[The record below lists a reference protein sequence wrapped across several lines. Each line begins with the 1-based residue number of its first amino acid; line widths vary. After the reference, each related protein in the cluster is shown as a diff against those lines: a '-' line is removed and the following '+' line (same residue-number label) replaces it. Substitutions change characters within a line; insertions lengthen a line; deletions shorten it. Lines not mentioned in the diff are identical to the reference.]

1 MSKYKFHVIALFAG
15 AILMSSCKKDVPFVE
30 EYAEFDNTPTSLQYV
45 NNTLPVP
52 NLPEDNPLTVEKVKL
67 GRMLFYEEAL
77 SKDGS
82 MSCATCHLQIEGFSD
97 SDQFSEGVE
106 GLLGKRQAMA
116 VVNLAWNENGFF
128 WDGRAELLRHQSVL
142 PIQDPLEMN
151 ETLENAITKLET
163 FELYNLQKLYKNQ
176 FIRAFEDGQI
186 NELNISL
193 ALEAFMMT
201 IVSDDSK
208 YDRYLAG
215 TATLTPAEERGREL
229 FFAEYNEFFPETSG
243 ADCAHCHSG
252 TNFENDQYMNNGL
265 DSDADFTDLGRY
277 DVTENEEDKAKF
289 KVTSLRNIA
298 VTAPYMHDG
307 RFNTLEEVV
316 DHYNEGLHS
325 SSTLDPALAS
335 TMGTGLMLDAG
346 DKADLIAFLHTLTD
360 ETYLNNPDYT
370 DPFE

>member
-1 MSKYKFHVIALFAG
+1 MNRVLIATCLTGGILF
-15 AILMSSCKKDVPFVE
+15 LCSCKKNNPTVE
-30 EYAEFDNTPTSLQYV
+30 DFAEYDNTPVSLQYT

-52 NLPEDNPLTVEKVKL
+52 NLPADNPLTVEKVEL
-67 GRMLFYEEAL
+67 GRMLFYEKAL

-82 MSCATCHLQIEGFSD
+82 MSCATCHMQTEGFSD

-151 ETLENAITKLET
+151 ETLENVIAKLGT
-163 FELYNLQKLYKNQ
+163 HKTYNLQRLYKNQ
-176 FIRAFEDGQI
+176 FTRAFEDGQI

-193 ALEAFMMT
+193 ALEAFMFT
-201 IVSDDSK
+201 IVSDNSK
-208 YDRYLAG
+208 YDQYLAG
-215 TATLTPAEERGREL
+215 TATLTPAEERGRQL
-229 FFAEYNEFFPETSG
+229 FFTEYNEFFPESSG

-252 TNFENDQYMNNGL
+252 TNFENDEYMNNGL

-277 DVTENEEDKAKF
+277 DVTGNDADKAKF
-289 KVTSLRNIA
+289 KVTTLRNIA

-316 DHYNEGLHS
+316 DHYNEGLHA

-335 TMGTGLMLDAG
+335 TMGTGLMLDEG

-360 ETYLNNPDYT
+360 FSYLNNPDYS

>member
-1 MSKYKFHVIALFAG
+1 MNFSKLNFALILG
-15 AILMSSCKKDVPFVE
+15 AFIVMVSCKKNSPHVE
-30 EYAEFDNTPTSLQYV
+30 EYAAFDNTPYNLKFV

-52 NLPEDNPLTVEKVKL
+52 NLPVDNALTVEKVKL
-67 GRMLFYEEAL
+67 GRMLFYEKAL

-82 MSCATCHLQIEGFSD
+82 MACASCHLQEDGFSD
-97 SDQFSEGVE
+97 SNQFSEGVD
-106 GLLGKRQAMA
+106 GLFGARQAMA

-151 ETLENAITKLET
+151 ESLENVIAKLNEK
-163 FELYNLQKLYKNQ
+163 ELYLFQKTYRSQ
-176 FIRAFEDGQI
+176 FIRAFEDGAI

-193 ALEAFMMT
+193 ALEAFMMS

-215 TATLTPAEERGREL
+215 TATLTESEERGRVL
-229 FFAEYNEFFPETSG
+229 FFSEYNEFFPETSG

-252 TNFENDQYMNNGL
+252 TNFENDLYMNNGL
-265 DSDADFTDLGRY
+265 DAEVDFTDLGRY
-277 DVTENEEDKAKF
+277 DVTENDADKAKF

-298 VTAPYMHDG
+298 VSGPYMHDG

-316 DHYNEGLHS
+316 NHYNGELNAS
-325 SSTLDPALAS
+325 ATLDPALAS

-346 DKADLIAFLHTLTD
+346 EIADLIAFLHTLTD
-360 ETYLNNPDYT
+360 ERYLNNPDYKT
-370 DPFE
+370 PF

>member
-1 MSKYKFHVIALFAG
+1 MMRGIKGLF
-15 AILMSSCKKDVPFVE
+15 ILSVGVLIVACKKDPPVE
-30 EYAEFDNTPTSLQYV
+30 PYVAEYDNTPYNLKYE

-52 NLPEDNPLTVEKVKL
+52 NLPADNPLTVEKVEL
-67 GRMLFYEEAL
+67 GRMLFYEKQL

-82 MSCATCHLQIEGFSD
+82 MACATCHLQGDGFSD
-97 SDQFSEGVE
+97 PDQFSIGVD
-106 GLLGKRQAMA
+106 GLPGGRHAMA

-128 WDGRAELLRHQSVL
+128 WDGRAETLREQSLL
-142 PIQDPLEMN
+142 PIQDHLEMN
-151 ETLENAITKLET
+151 ETLENVIAKLNDHKY
-163 FELYNLQKLYKNQ
+163 LGIQNLYKNQ
-176 FIRAFEDGQI
+176 FKRAFEDGQI

-193 ALEAFMMT
+193 ALEAFMFS
-201 IVSDDSK
+201 IVSEDSK

-215 TATLTPAEERGREL
+215 TETLTDAEERGRVL

-265 DSDADFTDLGRY
+265 DEEVDFTDLGRY
-277 DVTENEEDKAKF
+277 DVTGNDADKAKF

-316 DHYNEGLHS
+316 NHYNSGLHS

-335 TMGTGLMLDAG
+335 TMGTGLMLDEG
-346 DKADLIAFLHTLTD
+346 DIADLIAFLHTFTD
-360 ETYLNNPDYT
+360 NTYLNNPDYKS
-370 DPFE
+370 PFE